1 MKKALILSAIL
12 SFGLSTTALATNIGV
27 INTSVLFK
35 ESPLFAKFDKKSKRD
50 FETRKTILLED
61 KAKIED
67 LAEDL
72 KTEQKAKKP
81 NQKNIE
87 ALRKKINDR
96 QVALVEKEKVFNS
109 QLTTIMDNSRAIV
122 LKHIQQKTQDF
133 AKAKGFD
140 LIIDSASSV
149 YVTQAKDVTTDLAD
163 FMKSNTT
170 EEETSKIVETQE
182 NLEKQKYND
191 SLK

>member
-35 ESPLFAKFDKKSKRD
+35 ESPLFLKFDQKSKRD

-61 KAKIED
+61 KSKIED
-67 LAEDL
+67 LADDL
-72 KTEQKAKKP
+72 KTEQRAKKP
-81 NQKNIE
+81 NQKNIDS
-87 ALRKKINDR
+87 LRKKINDG
-96 QVALVEKEKVFNS
+96 QTSLVEKEKVFNS

-133 AKAKGFD
+133 AKSKGFD

-149 YVTQAKDVTTDLAD
+149 YVTHAKDVTTDLAD
-163 FMKSNTT
+163 FIKSNTSD
-170 EEETSKIVETQE
+170 EETSQIVEMQE
-182 NLEKQKYND
+182 KLEKEKYGN